1 MTHLRRCRSIG
12 RIGRGQR
19 EQHHLEDALL
29 GVVAVRPEPVH
40 DRVEAAPRRPVR
52 EHREEDRVDEL
63 GVADSLDVDGV
74 AHLPLHLSPLAVRQ
88 PAAHVGHLRR
98 RMGRH
103 QRHLFQARWQRAANP
118 LAQVRVG
125 LGLRTVDV
133 VAVLVEGADVAVQ
146 VGDGHLPIGVAL
158 VDVAAQRMPPAAVL
172 LAVVDALPA
181 GLPVEMRAGHAGG
194 GHRPA
199 VVAEG
204 VVAAVG
210 VAERFHQRGMGR
222 HHVVALHEGL
232 LAGLP
237 VHRHELGDVCR
248 LVPALERHEFEVVG
262 QVAQVVGQRRGIA
275 VGVDEHEPVPGVD
288 QSLGQPVVGHV
299 HIGKVPLA
307 GDLPQRAVELPAP
320 AVEGAAKAG
329 RAPPV
334 VLAQLAAPVQA
345 GVAVGLDLV
354 GGGADNQERQVRDV
368 IDVVV
373 ADLGDLFGE
382 AGELPRAAPQSLDFQ
397 VMDVVRVVHP
407 GRHPRVA
414 RQVLADSPQ
423 DVRYRMRV
431 VVEQLVIADPSRA
444 IGARQRFGHGKN
456 VATGERS
463 AVGGGRL

>member
-1 MTHLRRCRSIG
+1 M
-12 RIGRGQR
+12 
-19 EQHHLEDALL
+19 
-29 GVVAVRPEPVH
+29 
-40 DRVEAAPRRPVR
+40 
-52 EHREEDRVDEL
+52 
-63 GVADSLDVDGV
+63 
-74 AHLPLHLSPLAVRQ
+74 
-88 PAAHVGHLRR
+88 
-98 RMGRH
+98 
-103 QRHLFQARWQRAANP
+103 
-118 LAQVRVG
+118 RVG

-146 VGDGHLPIGVAL
+146 IGDGHLALVVAL
-158 VDVAAQRMPPAAVL
+158 VDVPAQRMPPAAVL

-181 GLPVEMRAGHAGG
+181 GLPVEMRAGHARG

-199 VVAEG
+199 VVAED

-237 VHRHELGDVCR
+237 VHRHELGDVRR
-248 LVPALERHEFEVVG
+248 LVPVLERHEFEVVG
-262 QVAQVVGQRRGIA
+262 EVAQVVGQWRGVP
-275 VGVDEHEPVPGVD
+275 VGVDEHEAVPDAD
-288 QSLGQPVVGHV
+288 QGFGQPVVGHV

-354 GGGADNQERQVRDV
+354 GGGADDQERQVRDV
-368 IDVVV
+368 VDVVV
-373 ADLGDLFGE
+373 ADLGDLFLQ
-382 AGELPRAAPQSLDFQ
+382 ASELPHAAPQPLDFK
-397 VMDVVRVVHP
+397 VVDVLRVVDA

-414 RQVLADSPQ
+414 R
-423 DVRYRMRV
+423 
-431 VVEQLVIADPSRA
+431 
-444 IGARQRFGHGKN
+444 
-456 VATGERS
+456 
-463 AVGGGRL
+463 